1 MTKNVDDKAPTEA
14 KVAIRAAHESGNFE
28 RAATLLLETYG
39 GEIGGY
45 LAATLRD
52 ATDAADAFS
61 QFQEDLWRGLPAF
74 DFRASARTW
83 AYVLA
88 RHAAYRL
95 GRPAYRR
102 RERPANVY
110 QSDLAQ
116 HLVAQVRTQTAR
128 YLKTESKDKVAAL
141 REQLS
146 PAERELLVLRVDR
159 QLSWTDLARVLP
171 SDEANTNDADADADA
186 TGTALTL
193 DDAALKK
200 RAATLRKRFERA
212 KAHLRTL
219 AEDAGL
225 LS

>member
-1 MTKNVDDKAPTEA
+1 MTKADDDNGASEA
-14 KVAIRAAHESGNFE
+14 EVAIRSAHESGNLDL
-28 RAATLLLETYG
+28 AATLLLERYG

-95 GRPAYRR
+95 RRPAYRR
-102 RERPANVY
+102 RERPADVY
-110 QSDLAQ
+110 QSALAQ
-116 HLVAQVRTQTAR
+116 KLVAQVRTQTAR
-128 YLKTESKDKVAAL
+128 FLQTESKDKVAAL
-141 REQLS
+141 RQQLS
-146 PAERELLVLRVDR
+146 ASERELLVLRVDR

-171 SDEANTNDADADADA
+171 TDDDDNASDAPSID
-186 TGTALTL
+186 L
-193 DDAALKK
+193 DDAALRK
-200 RAATLRKRFERA
+200 RAATLRKRFERT
-212 KAHLRTL
+212 KERLRQL
-219 AEDAGL
+219 AVDAGL
-225 LS
+225 LE